1 MKNRFFKTNGY
12 VGSSVLFWA
21 MDGRGYT
28 TNIDLAHVYTREET
42 QRHVDNG
49 WLRDKDE
56 FPLCADDVEANSQ
69 WRVDHQFVEKTYPE
83 FTDPN
88 DEYVLVKKGRWDGN
102 DLAFANGIDF
112 DFDYGKAKNFRAF
125 DVEAYIEQKQ
135 TYFFIVP
142 RYHTDEI
149 ARRTFQKQNINRRK
163 MITSA
168 GITGLRQKRIRKASG
183 KNRFN
188 CIYCGKI
195 IWDFAHP
202 DDGLHC
208 GSDSCAHLHE
218 VKNDAR
224 REAWRKI
231 HDQN

>member
-1 MKNRFFKTNGY
+1 MKDRFYKTNGY

-21 MDGRGYT
+21 IDGRGYT

-42 QRHVDNG
+42 QRDVDNG

-56 FPLCADDVEANSQ
+56 FPLCADDVEALSQ

-88 DEYVLVKKGRWDGN
+88 DEYVLIKKQFWDGN
-102 DLAFANGIDF
+102 DLAFSNGVDF
-112 DFDYGKAKNFRAF
+112 DLDYSKAAS
-125 DVEAYIEQKQ
+125 VSGSYIDHKFKYGRRGLQF
-135 TYFFIVP
+135 YAVP

-163 MITSA
+163 MITAA
-168 GITGLRQKRIRKASG
+168 GITGLRKKRARQSTG
-183 KNRFN
+183 KIRFN

-195 IWDFAHP
+195 IWEFGHP
-202 DDGLHC
+202 DMEMRCDRDYC
-208 GSDSCAHLHE
+208 NHLHE
-218 VKNDAR
+218 
-224 REAWRKI
+224 
-231 HDQN
+231 

>member
-1 MKNRFFKTNGY
+1 MKNRFYKTKGY

-21 MDGRGYT
+21 IDGLGYT
-28 TNIDLAHVYTREET
+28 TNIDIAHVYTREEM
-42 QRHVDNG
+42 QRDVDKG

-56 FPLCADDVEANSQ
+56 LPLCADDVETFSQ

-88 DEYVLVKKGRWDGN
+88 DEYVLVKKGCWDGN

-163 MITSA
+163 MITAA
-168 GITGLRQKRIRKASG
+168 GITGLRQKRRSKTTG
-183 KNRFN
+183 KQRFN
-188 CIYCGKI
+188 CPTCGKI
-195 IWDFAHP
+195 IWEHSHP
-202 DDGLHC
+202 DDRIYC
-208 GSDSCAHLHE
+208 S
-218 VKNDAR
+218 
-224 REAWRKI
+224 I
-231 HDQN
+231 HS

>member
-1 MKNRFFKTNGY
+1 MKNRFYKTNGY

-21 MDGRGYT
+21 IDGIGYT
-28 TNIDLAHVYTREET
+28 TNIDLAHVYTHEEM
-42 QRHVDNG
+42 QRDVDKG

-56 FPLCADDVEANSQ
+56 FPLCADDVEALVQ

-163 MITSA
+163 MITAA
-168 GITGLRQKRIRKASG
+168 GITGLRQKRRSKTTG
-183 KNRFN
+183 KQRFN
-188 CIYCGKI
+188 CPTCGKI
-195 IWDFAHP
+195 IWEHGHP
-202 DDGLHC
+202 DDRIYC
-208 GSDSCAHLHE
+208 S
-218 VKNDAR
+218 
-224 REAWRKI
+224 I
-231 HDQN
+231 HS

>member
-1 MKNRFFKTNGY
+1 MKNRFYKTNGY

-21 MDGRGYT
+21 IDGLGYT
-28 TNIDLAHVYTREET
+28 TNIDLAHVYTREEM
-42 QRHVDNG
+42 QRDVDKG

-56 FPLCADDVEANSQ
+56 FPLCANDVEAFSQ

-163 MITSA
+163 MITAA
-168 GITGLRQKRIRKASG
+168 GITGLRQKRRSKTTG
-183 KNRFN
+183 KQRFN
-188 CIYCGKI
+188 CPTCGKI
-195 IWDFAHP
+195 IWEHGHP
-202 DDGLHC
+202 DDRIYC
-208 GSDSCAHLHE
+208 S
-218 VKNDAR
+218 
-224 REAWRKI
+224 I
-231 HDQN
+231 HS

>member
-1 MKNRFFKTNGY
+1 MKNRFYKTNGY
-12 VGSSVLFWA
+12 VGSSVLYWA
-21 MDGRGYT
+21 IDGLGYT
-28 TNIDLAHVYTREET
+28 TNIDLAHVYTREEM

-56 FPLCADDVEANSQ
+56 FPLCADDVEAFSQ

-88 DEYVLVKKGRWDGN
+88 DEYVLVKKGLWDGN

-163 MITSA
+163 MITAA
-168 GITGLRQKRIRKASG
+168 GITGLRQKRRSKTTG
-183 KNRFN
+183 KQRFN
-188 CIYCGKI
+188 CPTCGKI
-195 IWDFAHP
+195 IWEHGHP
-202 DDGLHC
+202 DDRIYCSMH
-208 GSDSCAHLHE
+208 SE
-218 VKNDAR
+218 
-224 REAWRKI
+224 
-231 HDQN
+231 

>member
-1 MKNRFFKTNGY
+1 MQQANTIQVLPNKLKQCEDFTLKNRFYKTNGY

-21 MDGRGYT
+21 IDGLGYT
-28 TNIDLAHVYTREET
+28 TNIDLAHVYTREEI
-42 QRHVDNG
+42 QRDVDKG
-49 WLRDKDE
+49 WLRDKNQL
-56 FPLCADDVEANSQ
+56 PLCADDVEAFSQ

-163 MITSA
+163 MITAA
-168 GITGLRQKRIRKASG
+168 GITGLRQKRRSKTTG
-183 KNRFN
+183 KQRFN
-188 CIYCGKI
+188 CPTCGKI
-195 IWDFAHP
+195 IWEHGHP
-202 DDGLHC
+202 DDRIYC
-208 GSDSCAHLHE
+208 S
-218 VKNDAR
+218 
-224 REAWRKI
+224 I
-231 HDQN
+231 HS

>member
-1 MKNRFFKTNGY
+1 MQQANTIQVLPNKLKQCEDFTLKNRFYKTNGY

-21 MDGRGYT
+21 IDGLGYT
-28 TNIDLAHVYTREET
+28 TNIDLAHVYTREEM
-42 QRHVDNG
+42 QRDVDKG

-56 FPLCADDVEANSQ
+56 FPLCANDVEAFSQ

-163 MITSA
+163 MITAA
-168 GITGLRQKRIRKASG
+168 GITGLRQKRRSKTTG
-183 KNRFN
+183 KQRFN
-188 CIYCGKI
+188 CPTCGKI
-195 IWDFAHP
+195 IWEHGHP
-202 DDGLHC
+202 DDRIYC
-208 GSDSCAHLHE
+208 S
-218 VKNDAR
+218 
-224 REAWRKI
+224 I
-231 HDQN
+231 HS